1 MDYDEMH
8 IHPVN
13 KALKDVIDSQ
23 NHRSARGMVLDHE
36 REFIDLA
43 QYYWKRT
50 NQKVFNLASAMIVAV
65 SLGRVRS
72 SVTAHEWVCVKHN
85 KLVDFDHL
93 MGCSELPRLDYG
105 ILENLKKANPKKALR
120 LKQFELQVLTL
131 NEQKAISDNFL
142 NFCQAILANLTRG
155 VWSLRQPSD

>member
-72 SVTAHEWVCVKHN
+72 SVTAHEWVCCKHRL
-85 KLVDFDHL
+85 LVDFDHL
-93 MGCSELPRLDYG
+93 MGCSELPRLDHG
-105 ILENLKKANPKKALR
+105 ILENL
-120 LKQFELQVLTL
+120 
-131 NEQKAISDNFL
+131 
-142 NFCQAILANLTRG
+142 
-155 VWSLRQPSD
+155 

>member
-1 MDYDEMH
+1 
-8 IHPVN
+8 
-13 KALKDVIDSQ
+13 
-23 NHRSARGMVLDHE
+23 MVLDHE

-72 SVTAHEWVCVKHN
+72 SVTAHEWVCCKHS

-93 MGCSELPRLDYG
+93 MSCSELPRLDYG

-120 LKQFELQVLTL
+120 LK
-131 NEQKAISDNFL
+131 
-142 NFCQAILANLTRG
+142 
-155 VWSLRQPSD
+155 